1 MRVCRGLQLALVP
14 WGAAGVPSPLARRQG
29 NLAGY
34 SSRVGGQPWPRPP
47 AGYSSRVGGTWPRL
61 FVEGR
66 RGSPVG
72 NRANFSPLG
81 TARTSPRSPRSPGSP
96 QAPGGLWWSYSSRVV
111 GTPPPGGRG
120 ALAPGGRV
128 PLAPGR
134 QGIPPPLVISRILP
148 PAGHLTDLPWGAPWS
163 SHGFALGGP
172 LVISRIPPPGS
183 PASGRDSGRARED
196 SRGSFWM
203 EWLRIEF

>member
-96 QAPGGLWWSYSSRVV
+96 AAPGGGGRFQMWRGAGEGPSAIGTVLGKELW
-111 GTPPPGGRG
+111 PGGRE
-120 ALAPGGRV
+120 
-128 PLAPGR
+128 
-134 QGIPPPLVISRILP
+134 
-148 PAGHLTDLPWGAPWS
+148 
-163 SHGFALGGP
+163 
-172 LVISRIPPPGS
+172 S

-196 SRGSFWM
+196 SRGSFRL
-203 EWLRIEF
+203 EWLRIEFWRHQRKLFSKPTLELRRLAPARGGGIRWISGGAGDPLFFSGRCAGP